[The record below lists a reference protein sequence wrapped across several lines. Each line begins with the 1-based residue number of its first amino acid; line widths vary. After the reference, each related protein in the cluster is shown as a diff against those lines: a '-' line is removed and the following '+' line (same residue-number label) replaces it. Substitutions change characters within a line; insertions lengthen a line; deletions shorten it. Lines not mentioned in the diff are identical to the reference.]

1 MDAIEV
7 EGLEKHYG
15 KKIQALRGV
24 ELRVRRG
31 EVFGLVGP
39 NGAGKTTLIKALVG
53 SLRPT
58 GGRAR
63 VLGLDP
69 LKERGKLRQRIGY
82 MPQSP
87 VLYDDLSAQDNVA
100 FFGRA
105 HRTADLRRRVREV
118 LEFTGLEERAKDPV
132 HTLSGGMKN
141 RVSLACALVHEPEML
156 FLDEPTAGV
165 DPQLRS
171 RFWEQFRK
179 LAGGGATLFVSTH
192 LMEEATL
199 CDRIAILHQ
208 GRVIAAD
215 SPRRLLQRGKT
226 RLIVER
232 DGRREERLIGGRPE
246 DLAEALKAYGLA
258 REISALSVE
267 ADSLETVVLS
277 LIGEEQR

>member
-1 MDAIEV
+1 MD
-7 EGLEKHYG
+7 LS
-15 KKIQALRGV
+15 
-24 ELRVRRG
+24 VRKG
-31 EVFGLVGP
+31 EVFGLVGS
-39 NGAGKTTLIKALVG
+39 NGAGKTTLIKTLVG
-53 SLRPT
+53 ALRPS

-69 LKERGKLRQRIGY
+69 LEERGELRRRIGY
-82 MPQSP
+82 MPQAP
-87 VLYDDLSAQDNVA
+87 VLYDDLPAQENVE
-100 FFGRA
+100 FFGAAHCISGLRERA
-105 HRTADLRRRVREV
+105 REALRFVE
-118 LEFTGLEERAKDPV
+118 LEERAKDPV

-171 RFWEQFRK
+171 RFWEQFRQ
-179 LAGGGATLFVSTH
+179 LAGGGATLFISTH
-192 LMEEATL
+192 LMEEAVL

-208 GRVIAAD
+208 GCVIAAD

-226 RLIVER
+226 RLVVEW

-246 DLAEALKAYGLA
+246 DLAQALKAYGLA

-277 LIGEEQR
+277 IIGEEER